1 MSREEALWQNE
12 LKDVIWLELQAYHA
26 ERTPMEEDSYLCSE
40 REIVDPLLNDIKNY
54 RFQRN
59 SRRYVKYIV
68 TLLLDSTFPLN
79 YVNCLQYH

>member
-40 REIVDPLLNDIKNY
+40 REIVEPLLNDIKNY
-54 RFQRN
+54 RFQRT
-59 SRRYVKYIV
+59 SRRYVEYIV
-68 TLLLDSTFPLN
+68 IYLIFYSM
-79 YVNCLQYH
+79 